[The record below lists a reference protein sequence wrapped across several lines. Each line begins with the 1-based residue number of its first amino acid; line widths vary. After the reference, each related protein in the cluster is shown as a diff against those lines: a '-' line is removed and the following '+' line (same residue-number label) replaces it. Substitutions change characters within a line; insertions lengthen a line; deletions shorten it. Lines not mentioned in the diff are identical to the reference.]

1 MASDRRTTPEPS
13 PRTFANGGEGQRL
26 PHILSVA
33 LEDYYHKLDRVI
45 QRSHWHRFE
54 ARVEQS
60 THRTLDLLDE
70 LGIST
75 TFFALGWVA
84 STLPELIREVARRG
98 HEIGSKGY
106 HQRNLRELSPAEFRD
121 DLARAR
127 EALESA
133 SGQRVEGY
141 RAPGWLE
148 PTDVWALDVLA
159 EEGYRYDSSVK
170 PLFLSHRPSSYR
182 RFAHEVEAGGRTLW
196 EFPISTISLGGLLIP
211 VGAGNYF
218 RQLPEALTRRAVAY
232 WDRRYDAPF
241 NMYFHT
247 WELDPEQPQIA
258 AASAIDRIRLY
269 RNLDKAP
276 FVLRRHLARYRFT
289 GIGNYLALSG
299 AIPATLA
306 PRTAAPSARDTSPA
320 VATEP
325 PVVVQTAPARDGA
338 RAPTRE
344 PNREPTPV
352 TVVVPCYNEEHS
364 LPYLANTLRGV
375 ETTMASD
382 YELHYVFVNDHSTD
396 DTANTLQRLFG
407 DWPRCTIVHHER
419 NHGPTAAILTG
430 LRRARTEVVASIDC
444 DCTYDP
450 YELQHMLPLLTED
463 VDLVTGS
470 PYHPDGRVRNVPEW
484 RLVLSKSASM
494 LYRMVLR
501 QKIGTYTSFF
511 RVYRRSVALKVDV
524 QHGGFLGIAEMIGKL
539 DLAGSRIV
547 EYPTTLEVRLL
558 GYSKMKLTRLILGHL
573 ALITRLA
580 AQRLAGPPP
589 RRRVRTPSPTPSVE
603 SVP

>member
-1 MASDRRTTPEPS
+1 MAGERTTTPGPS
-13 PRTFANGGEGQRL
+13 LPPSETPGAGQRL
-26 PHILSVA
+26 PHILSIA

-45 QRSHWHRFE
+45 QRSHWHRFD

-70 LGIST
+70 LGIRA

-84 STLPELIREVARRG
+84 STLPELLREVARRG

-141 RAPGWLE
+141 RAPGWIE
-148 PTDVWALDVLA
+148 PTDEWALEVLA

-170 PLFLSHRPSSYR
+170 PLFLSHRSTPHR
-182 RFAHEVEAGGRTLW
+182 RFAHKLETEGGALW
-196 EFPISTISLGGLLIP
+196 EFPISTISLGGLLFPI
-211 VGAGNYF
+211 GAGNYF
-218 RQLPEALTRRAVAY
+218 RQLPESLIGRAVAY
-232 WDRRYDAPF
+232 WDRHYDAPF

-258 AASAIDRIRLY
+258 AVSTIDRIRLY
-269 RNLDKAP
+269 RNLGKATSI
-276 FVLRRHLARYRFT
+276 LRRHLAPYRFT
-289 GIGNYLALSG
+289 GIGDYLVQSG
-299 AIPATLA
+299 EVVAPLASRGAVPVARATAPAT
-306 PRTAAPSARDTSPA
+306 
-320 VATEP
+320 ATER
-325 PVVVQTAPARDGA
+325 PVVVHTAPSGPA
-338 RAPTRE
+338 
-344 PNREPTPV
+344 REPTPV

-375 ETTMASD
+375 ESAVAGE
-382 YELHYVFVNDHSTD
+382 YELHYVFVNDNSTD

-407 DWPRCTIVHHER
+407 HQPRCAIVHHER
-419 NHGPTAAILTG
+419 NRGVAAGILTG
-430 LRRARTEVVASIDC
+430 IRQARTEIVASIDC

-450 YELQHMLPLLTED
+450 YELQHMLPLLTDD

-470 PYHPDGRVRNVPEW
+470 PYHPDGRVRNVPAW

-494 LYRMVLR
+494 LYRVVLH
-501 QKIGTYTSFF
+501 QKIGTYTSCF
-511 RVYRRSVALKVDV
+511 RVYRRNVALKVDL

-558 GYSKMKLTRLILGHL
+558 GYSKMKLTRLIIGHL
-573 ALITRLA
+573 GLLSRLA
-580 AQRLAGPPP
+580 SRRMAGPPP
-589 RRRVRTPSPTPSVE
+589 SVRVSTPRPTPSVE
-603 SVP
+603 SAQ